1 MDRMPL
7 GKLHRWLA
15 CGRFHDSTRASL
27 RDQRP
32 QTNLPLFF
40 GIALIGS
47 STKRDQ
53 TKTKTTHV
61 WLPMTIPRC
70 HWFFPKKLCSLAGAT
85 ASHTDASS
93 ISHHSKKNST
103 RRTVTAPD
111 TVRSSSYPTSPRSIG
126 PWSPTVDQISP
137 LIAAVPFPGIA
148 DSKGHALGLCKVH
161 HDGVRRHLTEERS

>member
-103 RRTVTAPD
+103 RRTRHRQIFILSNVPTIDWSVVPHCRSD
-111 TVRSSSYPTSPRSIG
+111 LTSDRSSPLSRHSGFQRPCPGSLQGPPR
-126 PWSPTVDQISP
+126 WSSQTPD
-137 LIAAVPFPGIA
+137 
-148 DSKGHALGLCKVH
+148 
-161 HDGVRRHLTEERS
+161 RRAELR